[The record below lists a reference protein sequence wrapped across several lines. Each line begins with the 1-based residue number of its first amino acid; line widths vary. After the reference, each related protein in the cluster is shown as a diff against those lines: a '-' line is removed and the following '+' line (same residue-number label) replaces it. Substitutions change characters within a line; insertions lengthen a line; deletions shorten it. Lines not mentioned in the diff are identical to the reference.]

1 MVFKSDV
8 DKTILV
14 NEWELQLSE
23 FLAIP
28 EWGEAFERV
37 FPNEDLEELVD
48 EIGEYEIFETIL
60 KEDDRIWTLDW
71 ADKDDIDSPMR
82 ITQWK
87 IKNKSFKSEDEG
99 CSSCGEDLE
108 DYGSIQCSDCGED
121 GCGACSCSD
130 CDRCDDCCLCKC
142 SVCGDKDISS
152 YGVTQTRHGNVC
164 SHCYDW
170 CYGCSGRKHPKEMYN
185 RQYCQECAD
194 TKPHCVLCDEISDY
208 DGDFNACDECSDQ
221 YCENCSE
228 NSLIETKTGEKLC
241 TQWCAGSK
249 SAENFGPECIT
260 CASDMSDQPLWG
272 CECCGMLV
280 GTKGEHEGCGF
291 NEDGEVMCNLCYT
304 GQCDCSETFEAMG
317 WHDPRWAGDR
327 EAVESK
333 FSAMYPTYE
342 IDETSLDYLVYQGG
356 ASNKYHVFFLATD
369 PAGNYH
375 AFNAYG
381 RIGYSPTLHH
391 NAGPGTKSSVT
402 QAISKK
408 KQAKSKKGYKPYGAE
423 GEDGK
428 LYCDRCDNLA
438 DFNFQDI
445 DVRWDIE
452 DGEFTGK
459 YELKNH
465 LGDYNDFLCL
475 TCAEIQGM
483 AAEAESCEHDWK
495 YQGSYGDSYWEGYGV
510 DATEVEYGIAEYY
523 CSKCDSSKEVEIK
536 EAENDEI
543 AQVELHNPI
552 ETGAKMTFGSM
563 LAVIGFSAIGGFVLG
578 LFSRNNGDE

>member
-48 EIGEYEIFETIL
+48 EIGEYQIFETIL

-71 ADKDDIDSPMR
+71 ADKEDIDSPMR

-99 CSSCGEDLE
+99 CPSCGEDLE
-108 DYGSIQCSDCGED
+108 DYDSIQCSDCGED
-121 GCGACSCSD
+121 GCGACSCGD

-164 SHCYDW
+164 GHCYDW
-170 CYGCSGRKHPKEMYN
+170 CYGCSGRKHPEEMYN
-185 RQYCQECAD
+185 RLYCQECAD
-194 TKPHCVLCDEISDY
+194 TKPHCVLCDELSEY
-208 DGDFNACDECSDQ
+208 DGDFNACDQCSDK
-221 YCENCSE
+221 YCEDCSE
-228 NSLIETKTGEKLC
+228 NSLIEMKTGEKLC

-249 SAENFGPECIT
+249 SAETFGPECIT

-291 NEDGEVMCNLCYT
+291 NEEGEVMCNLCYT
-304 GQCDCSETFEAMG
+304 GQCDCSETFNADGMYENDDGLMVCKYCDSTEMVQGDYTYCPKCDQTNFITQENLNAETFEAMG

-342 IDETSLDYLVYQGG
+342 IDETSLDYLIYQGG
-356 ASNKYHVFFLATD
+356 ASNKYHIFFLATD

-391 NAGPGTKSSVT
+391 NAGPGTKGSVT

-423 GEDGK
+423 G
-428 LYCDRCDNLA
+428 
-438 DFNFQDI
+438 
-445 DVRWDIE
+445 
-452 DGEFTGK
+452 
-459 YELKNH
+459 
-465 LGDYNDFLCL
+465 
-475 TCAEIQGM
+475 
-483 AAEAESCEHDWK
+483 
-495 YQGSYGDSYWEGYGV
+495 
-510 DATEVEYGIAEYY
+510 
-523 CSKCDSSKEVEIK
+523 
-536 EAENDEI
+536 DEI

-563 LAVIGFSAIGGFVLG
+563 LAVVGFSAIGGFVLG